1 MMTTLTLTSSGSDP
15 TQFPW
20 GKSDGSSLTEHIRSC
35 LVVLSELKACI
46 PSLNQTSRTEIFWK
60 LLFWAICLHDVGK
73 LHPEFQNVLKKIK
86 NLWIGQRHELYSIPF
101 TELFNPGTFTEDEL
115 ILIRQAVLAHHK
127 DFQTLGEKFKD
138 ERWLEM
144 EFDEERKYQK
154 LGHHPE
160 NFLKGVERIIAD
172 DGFPRLL
179 KDLEAFSKSHG
190 FAASLSPDTVKHCL
204 SENHPFQTIAKSY
217 RRPSPD
223 TDIYWQQMMLWGALK
238 LCDHYGS
245 AGVQKLHN
253 LKDSNFKF
261 LDQVKETYGALYHH
275 QNSCGAAD
283 GNLILVA
290 PTGSGKTEAAMA
302 WLKNQIKHGQGR
314 AYYILPYTAS
324 INAMHT
330 RLTEQMAFSEEN
342 PIVGVQHGKLTDYL
356 YNFLEIE
363 NQMEPSQLEAIA
375 DQYRKIITPL
385 KVITPFQI
393 LKFGYG
399 VKGFETGLAHLSG
412 AKLIFDEIHAYD
424 ARTFAQINIFLQYL
438 IRHLGCKVMIM
449 TATMPGFM
457 LDILK
462 KTLGVKYEIRADKQF
477 LERKPRHE
485 VVLLEGSAWN
495 HLEKIEQELNDPRK
509 KVLVVCNTV
518 VQAQN
523 VYEELSSLLTADESV
538 LLHSR
543 FTGRDRQAKEK
554 KIFNDKTRLLVGTQA
569 IEVSLDIDFD
579 VMYTEPAPIDRL
591 LQRFGRINR
600 RYKKPPCPVYV
611 FSQGGENDH
620 WIYPENLVDTTLVC
634 LKQISHIH
642 EKEIQTLMDKV
653 YHAWPEKEQKEFD
666 ETSTMFKF
674 ALSKLTPFSKHRET
688 EEAFYEQFTGVQ
700 VLPGSLFQEYQSL
713 LQKRDFIKADR
724 LLVGLQLSG
733 FRQLYSND
741 QILYRRIPLFNKKDK
756 EENHWIPIAQCR
768 YDDDIG
774 MTNEFEPFSDD
785 NFLD

>member
-1 MMTTLTLTSSGSDP
+1 MMTTLTLTSSGSDQ

-35 LVVLSELKACI
+35 LVVLNELKACI
-46 PSLNQTSRTEIFWK
+46 PSLNQTSRIEIFWK
-60 LLFWAICLHDVGK
+60 LLFWAICIHDLGK
-73 LHPEFQNVLKKIK
+73 LHPEFQKVLKKIK
-86 NLWIGQRHELYSIPF
+86 NLWIGQRHELYSVPF
-101 TELFNPGTFTEDEL
+101 TKLFNPGTFTEDEL
-115 ILIRQAVLAHHK
+115 ILIQQAVLAHHK

-144 EFDEERKYQK
+144 EFDEERKYQE
-154 LGHHPE
+154 LGYHPE
-160 NFLKGVERIIAD
+160 NFLMGVERIIAD
-172 DGFPRLL
+172 DGFQQLL
-179 KDLEAFSKSHG
+179 KDIEAFSKSHG
-190 FAASLSPDTVKHCL
+190 FAASLSTDPVKHCL
-204 SENHPFQTIAKSY
+204 SDNHPFQTIAKSY
-217 RRPSPD
+217 RKASPD

-275 QNSCGAAD
+275 QNSCGTTD

-302 WLKNQIKHGQGR
+302 WLKNQIQRGQGR

-330 RLTEQMAFSEEN
+330 RLTEQMASSEEN

-363 NQMEPSQLEAIA
+363 NQIEPLQLEAIA

-385 KVITPFQI
+385 KIITPFQI

-462 KTLGVKYEIRADKQF
+462 KTLGVKCEIRADKEF

-485 VVLLEGSAWN
+485 VILLEGFIWD
-495 HLEKIEQELNDPRK
+495 HLEKIGQELNDPRK

-518 VQAQN
+518 VQAQK
-523 VYEELSSLLTADESV
+523 VYEELSSLLTADQSV

-543 FTGRDRQAKEK
+543 FIGRDRQAKEK
-554 KIFNDKTRLLVGTQA
+554 EIFNDKTRLLVGTQA

-600 RYKKPPCPVYV
+600 RYKKPSCPVHV

-620 WIYPENLVDTTLVC
+620 WIYPDKLVDTTLVC
-634 LKQISHIH
+634 LKQIRHIN
-642 EKEIQTLMDKV
+642 EKKIQKLMDKV
-653 YHAWPEKEQKEFD
+653 YDCWPEKEQKEFD
-666 ETSTMFKF
+666 ETSTMFQF
-674 ALSKLTPFSKHRET
+674 ALNKLAPFSKHRET
-688 EEAFYEQFTGVQ
+688 EEKFYEQFTGVQ
-700 VLPGSLFQEYQSL
+700 VLPASLFQEYQSL

-733 FRQLYSND
+733 FMQLYSSD
-741 QILYRRIPLFNKKDK
+741 QILYRRIPLFNKNDK
-756 EENHWIPIAQCR
+756 EENHWIPIAQCK

-785 NFLD
+785 NFLI